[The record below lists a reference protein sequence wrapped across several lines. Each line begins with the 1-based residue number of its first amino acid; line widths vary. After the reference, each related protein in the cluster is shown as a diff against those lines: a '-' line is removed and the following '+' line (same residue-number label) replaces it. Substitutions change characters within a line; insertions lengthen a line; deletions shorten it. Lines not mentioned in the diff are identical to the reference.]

1 MASPTGSLIDLAGS
15 SLSVSNDG
23 SQYCYTI
30 VANVNGKKYNQN
42 KCRPLTKD
50 TVMDRVLCFGAAVD
64 AAVEFYKQGVGATQ
78 LNDSSKQEIYND
90 IIKQLLPNIKAWE
103 ICDPAL
109 ISSTYDKVMQ
119 MMHMSTTSQ
128 ATVDVQKHLQ
138 LINNSLETHGC
149 TSSSSASSSTSSTT
163 MKWYVWLIIV
173 LAVVGVIVFA
183 GWVYMYRKKGSNRSS
198 SVRKRV

>member
-1 MASPTGSLIDLAGS
+1 MTPETSSLIDLTGS

-30 VANVNGKKYNQN
+30 VANVNGKKYNKK

-64 AAVEFYKQGVGATQ
+64 EAVEIYKQGVGATQ
-78 LNDSSKQEIYND
+78 LDDSAKQEIYND
-90 IIKQLLPNIKAWE
+90 IIKQFLPNIKSWE

-128 ATVDVQKHLQ
+128 SIVDLQKHLQ
-138 LINNSLETHGC
+138 LINNSLETYGC
-149 TSSSSASSSTSSTT
+149 SSSSESRTSSLT
-163 MKWYVWLIIV
+163 MKWYVWIIIA
-173 LAVVGVIVFA
+173 LVVVSVIVFA
-183 GWVYMYRKKGSNRSS
+183 GWKYMERKKRSNPASS
-198 SVRKRV
+198 ARKRM